1 MKIKVCGITRK
12 EDLQQLVN
20 YQVNYAGFIF
30 YEKSPRFAGQKIDA
44 RTVREIEGIQKVGV
58 FVNAP
63 LEQVQRIITD
73 YGLDMVQLHGDE
85 TPEYCAAIRKSVP
98 VIKAFRVGE
107 NVDWSALLSAYLPV
121 TDYFLFDTE
130 AGKEYG
136 GTGKRF
142 NWELLQNYPYT
153 HPFYLSGGIGLE
165 ETPEL
170 LQIKL
175 PALFAVDVNSK
186 FEIQPG
192 VKNMEKVRL
201 FTDQIQS
208 TYLK

>member
-12 EDLQQLVN
+12 EDLQRLIE
-20 YQVNYAGFIF
+20 YQVDYAGFIF
-30 YEKSPRFAGQKIDA
+30 YEKSPRFAASKIDA
-44 RTVREIEGIQKVGV
+44 RTVREITGIKKVGV
-58 FVNAP
+58 FVNASQ
-63 LEQVQRIITD
+63 EQVLRTILD
-73 YGLDMVQLHGDE
+73 FGLDMVQLHGDE
-85 TPEYCAAIRKSVP
+85 TPAFCAAIREKVT

-107 NVDWSALLSAYLPV
+107 DVNWDALLAAYMPV

-130 AGKEYG
+130 AGKAYG

-142 NWELLQNYPYT
+142 NWELLQTYPYT

-170 LQIKL
+170 LQLQL
-175 PALFAVDVNSK
+175 PALFAVDVNSR
-186 FEIQPG
+186 FEEQPG
-192 VKNMEKVRL
+192 IKNMEKVRL
-201 FTDQIQS
+201 FIDQIQS

>member
-12 EDLQQLVN
+12 EDLQLLVN

-30 YEKSPRFAGQKIDA
+30 YEKSPRFAGHKIDA
-44 RTVREIEGIQKVGV
+44 RTVRETEGIKKVGV
-58 FVNAP
+58 FVNAQFNQ
-63 LEQVQRIITD
+63 LQHIIAD

-85 TPEYCAAIRKSVP
+85 TPEYCAAVRKIVP

-107 NVDWSALLSAYLPV
+107 NVNWSALLSDYLEV
-121 TDYFLFDTE
+121 TDYFMFDTE
-130 AGKEYG
+130 AGKAYG

-142 NWELLQNYPYT
+142 NWELLQTYPYT

-170 LQIKL
+170 LQL
-175 PALFAVDVNSK
+175 QMPALFAVDVNSR

-192 VKNMEKVRL
+192 VKNMDKVRL
-201 FTDQIQS
+201 FTAQIHS

>member
-12 EDLQQLVN
+12 EDLQQLVKF
-20 YQVNYAGFIF
+20 QVNYAGFIF
-30 YEKSPRFAGQKIDA
+30 YEKSPRFAGHKIDA
-44 RTVREIEGIQKVGV
+44 RTVRETEGIKKVGV

-63 LEQVQRIITD
+63 LKQVQHIIAD

-85 TPEYCAAIRKSVP
+85 TPEYCAAIRESVP

-107 NVDWSALLSAYLPV
+107 NVDWSSLLSLYLTV
-121 TDYFLFDTE
+121 TDYFMFDTE
-130 AGKEYG
+130 AGKAYG

-142 NWELLQNYPYT
+142 NWELLQTYPYT

-170 LQIKL
+170 LQL
-175 PALFAVDVNSK
+175 QMPALFAVDVNSR

-201 FTDQIQS
+201 FTAQIHS